1 MAIYYPLA
9 FEDDKN
15 RKIESEENLWDN
27 KNRLIINWDF
37 LPWKINM
44 YGRSIELI
52 ESTFWSQQIGC
63 IRNLGPTCDTSFW
76 HVDIRAGITVQAP
89 LKLANSSFFMFLTI
103 LWTLILT
110 IWGSCGDLN
119 RLYVW
124 GIQRTGLLIVVLY
137 LHALDSNGN
146 KRAECNFENNS
157 WDRQGHFGGKISIS
171 LEMEPGFGLNNQTWE
186 MYINVCCLLGDL

>member
-1 MAIYYPLA
+1 MFQSFEIKEKKMHSFPFSKKNLFLASLHLFADCRVVLLSGPIIVFHCFPPCLLFIDCRQPMAIYYPLA

-119 RLYVW
+119 RLSVW
-124 GIQRTGLLIVVLY
+124 GIQRTG
-137 LHALDSNGN
+137 
-146 KRAECNFENNS
+146 
-157 WDRQGHFGGKISIS
+157 
-171 LEMEPGFGLNNQTWE
+171 
-186 MYINVCCLLGDL
+186 